1 MVIYSFQGT
10 LLQQS
15 VNFQFPWNN
24 QINKWP
30 NKTQLSI
37 KYHVCLMLIYVYSIT
52 EKTLQFLITQANQ
65 KSIYKNFEK
74 NDVNLGQ
81 AKMKLYK
88 GPSTNNFGHT

>member
-1 MVIYSFQGT
+1 
-10 LLQQS
+10 
-15 VNFQFPWNN
+15 
-24 QINKWP
+24 
-30 NKTQLSI
+30 
-37 KYHVCLMLIYVYSIT
+37 MLIYVYSIT

-81 AKMKLYK
+81 VKMKLYK

>member
-1 MVIYSFQGT
+1 
-10 LLQQS
+10 
-15 VNFQFPWNN
+15 
-24 QINKWP
+24 
-30 NKTQLSI
+30 
-37 KYHVCLMLIYVYSIT
+37 MLIYVYSIT